1 MNCPHCNDSDT
12 KVIDSRLQL
21 EGQSV
26 RRRRKC
32 EKCEF
37 RFTTHEKIIHQIP
50 PIVKADGRR
59 ETFSKE
65 KVLKGLQNACQKTK
79 LSSSEIDDVVESLQG
94 MLRDYPAKEVPS
106 KLIGEYVMEKLRQLD
121 AVAYIRFASIYW
133 DFNDIEGF
141 VTSLKNNE
149 TGVIG
154 ATTQTPQ

>member
-1 MNCPHCNDSDT
+1 MNCPHCSDNDT

-32 EKCEF
+32 EKCGF

-59 ETFSKE
+59 ETFNKE
-65 KVLKGLQNACQKTK
+65 KVMKGLNKACQKTNI
-79 LSSSEIDDVVESLQG
+79 SSSEIDDVVESLEG

-106 KLIGEYVMEKLRQLD
+106 QLIGEYVTEKLRQLD
-121 AVAYIRFASIYW
+121 PVAYVRFASFYW

-149 TGVIG
+149 DEVSERI
-154 ATTQTPQ
+154 

>member
-1 MNCPHCNDSDT
+1 
-12 KVIDSRLQL
+12 
-21 EGQSV
+21 
-26 RRRRKC
+26 
-32 EKCEF
+32 
-37 RFTTHEKIIHQIP
+37 
-50 PIVKADGRR
+50 
-59 ETFSKE
+59 
-65 KVLKGLQNACQKTK
+65 
-79 LSSSEIDDVVESLQG
+79 

-149 TGVIG
+149 SGVIG

>member
-1 MNCPHCNDSDT
+1 MICPQCSDSET

-37 RFTTHEKIIHQIP
+37 RFTTHEKIVHQIP
-50 PIVKADGRR
+50 PLVKADGRR
-59 ETFSKE
+59 ETFNKE
-65 KVLKGLQNACQKTK
+65 KVLKGLKKACQKTDI
-79 LSSSEIDDVVESLQG
+79 SSSQIDDVVESLEG

-106 KLIGEYVMEKLRQLD
+106 KLIGEYVTEKLRQLD
-121 AVAYIRFASIYW
+121 PVAYVRFASFYW
-133 DFNDIEGF
+133 NFNDIEGF

-149 TGVIG
+149 IEVSTR
-154 ATTQTPQ
+154 T

>member
-32 EKCEF
+32 EKCGF
-37 RFTTHEKIIHQIP
+37 RFTTHEKIIHNIP
-50 PIVKADGRR
+50 PILKADGRR

-65 KVLKGLQNACQKTK
+65 KVLKGLLNACQKTK
-79 LSSSEIDDVVESLQG
+79 ITSSEIEDVVESLEG
-94 MLRDYPAKEVPS
+94 MLRDYSAKEVPA

-149 TGVIG
+149 TGVEG
-154 ATTQTPQ
+154 DTSRATH

>member
-1 MNCPHCNDSDT
+1 MNCPQCSDSDT

-32 EKCEF
+32 EACGF
-37 RFTTHEKIIHQIP
+37 RFTTHEKIVHQIP

-59 ETFSKE
+59 ENFNKE
-65 KVLKGLQNACQKTK
+65 KVLAGLNKACEKTNI
-79 LSSSEIDDVVESLQG
+79 SSSQIDDVVESLEG

-106 KLIGEYVMEKLRQLD
+106 KLIGEYVTEKLRQLD
-121 AVAYIRFASIYW
+121 AVAYVRFASFYW
-133 DFNDIEGF
+133 NFNDIEGF

-149 TGVIG
+149 QEISTGV
-154 ATTQTPQ
+154 

>member
-1 MNCPHCNDSDT
+1 MICPQCSDSET

-37 RFTTHEKIIHQIP
+37 RFTTHEKIVHQIP
-50 PIVKADGRR
+50 PLVKADGRR
-59 ETFSKE
+59 ETFNKE
-65 KVLKGLQNACQKTK
+65 KVLKGLNKACQKTDI
-79 LSSSEIDDVVESLQG
+79 SSSQIDDVVESLEG

-106 KLIGEYVMEKLRQLD
+106 KLIGEYVTEKLRQLD
-121 AVAYIRFASIYW
+121 PVAYVRFASFYW
-133 DFNDIEGF
+133 NFNDIEGF

-149 TGVIG
+149 IEVSTR
-154 ATTQTPQ
+154 T

>member
-1 MNCPHCNDSDT
+1 MICPQCSDSET

-37 RFTTHEKIIHQIP
+37 RFTTHEKIVHQIP
-50 PIVKADGRR
+50 PLVKADGRR
-59 ETFSKE
+59 ETFNKE
-65 KVLKGLQNACQKTK
+65 KVLKGLKKACQKTHI
-79 LSSSEIDDVVESLQG
+79 SSSQIDDVVESLEG

-106 KLIGEYVMEKLRQLD
+106 KLIGEYVTEKLRQLD
-121 AVAYIRFASIYW
+121 PVAYVRFASFYW
-133 DFNDIEGF
+133 NFNDIEGF

-149 TGVIG
+149 IEVSERI
-154 ATTQTPQ
+154 

>member
-1 MNCPHCNDSDT
+1 MICPQCSDSET

-37 RFTTHEKIIHQIP
+37 RFTTHEKIVHQIP
-50 PIVKADGRR
+50 PLVKADGRR
-59 ETFSKE
+59 ETFNKE
-65 KVLKGLQNACQKTK
+65 KVLKGLKKACQKTHI
-79 LSSSEIDDVVESLQG
+79 SSSQIDDVVESLEG

-106 KLIGEYVMEKLRQLD
+106 KLIGEYVTEKLRQLD
-121 AVAYIRFASIYW
+121 PVAYVRFASFYW
-133 DFNDIEGF
+133 NFNDIEGF

-149 TGVIG
+149 IEVSTR
-154 ATTQTPQ
+154 T

>member
-1 MNCPHCNDSDT
+1 MNCPHCNDSET

-32 EKCEF
+32 EKCGF

-59 ETFSKE
+59 ETFNKE
-65 KVLKGLQNACQKTK
+65 KVMKGLKKACQKTNI
-79 LSSSEIDDVVESLQG
+79 SSSEIDDVVESLEG

-106 KLIGEYVMEKLRQLD
+106 QLIGEYVTEKLRQLD
-121 AVAYIRFASIYW
+121 PVAYVRFASFYW

-149 TGVIG
+149 VEISERI
-154 ATTQTPQ
+154 